1 MFVAANWK
9 MNLDKKSILEFTKSL
24 HKFKFS
30 NEINTCIFPP
40 MTYIDYLYNLIK
52 TYLYLLV
59 DRIVIS
65 NLPERSLEKFLQIF
79 LKIRVV
85 NMC

>member
-30 NEINTCIFPP
+30 NQINTCIFPP

-52 TYLYLLV
+52 
-59 DRIVIS
+59 
-65 NLPERSLEKFLQIF
+65 
-79 LKIRVV
+79 
-85 NMC
+85 